1 MRVHTNAIEKWLH
14 HNVLYSQAKE
24 HQREFEMVTCQIV
37 AASCMFNGSAS
48 FRKSSVILLSNSV
61 SCSINSVHFWV
72 ASSSVEAGISLDLI
86 TSMLCGVIISF
97 EYFRPGT
104 KRMVLSPFHA
114 FVIDGLPA
122 NEINDTLKLI
132 LYANGDLDCS
142 NRHTKLGTDLVDH
155 APRVRARSKRQHSQ
169 KNSKISQG
177 SRHTCPSC

>member
-1 MRVHTNAIEKWLH
+1 MRETVAH
-14 HNVLYSQAKE
+14 
-24 HQREFEMVTCQIV
+24 QIV
-37 AASCMFNGSAS
+37 AVSCMFDGSTS
-48 FRKSSVILLSNSV
+48 FRKSSAISSSNSA

-72 ASSSVEAGISLDLI
+72 ASLSIEAGISLDLI
-86 TSMLCGVIISF
+86 TPTLCGVIVSF
-97 EYFRPGT
+97 EYFQPGT

-132 LYANGDLDCS
+132 LYTNGDLDCS

-155 APRVRARSKRQHSQ
+155 MPRVRASSKRQHSQ

-177 SRHTCPSC
+177 S